1 MSELLSQL
9 GINFKLLLSQGV
21 NFFIV
26 LVVLTVFIYRPLLK
40 LLGERRKKIEMGL
53 KGAEEAERRLAQIE
67 AVKDAKLREGERT
80 AFEMIKKAEEN
91 ARLREGEI
99 LESAEKKAE
108 DALKKA
114 REIEEQRRIEAL
126 SSLASEARGIVR
138 EALAKA
144 VSLNPNAVDEALIGG
159 AVEELK
165 NHEI

>member
-26 LVVLTVFIYRPLLK
+26 LAVLTAFVYRPLLK
-40 LLGERRKKIEMGL
+40 LLEERRKKIEIGL

-67 AVKDAKLREGERT
+67 VMKDAKLREGER
-80 AFEMIKKAEEN
+80 AVFEMIKNAEER
-91 ARLREGEI
+91 AGVRGGEI
-99 LESAEKKAE
+99 LASAEKKAE
-108 DALKKA
+108 DTLKKA

-126 SSLASEARGIVR
+126 SSLAAEARGLVR
-138 EALAKA
+138 EALAKT
-144 VSLNPNAVDEALIGG
+144 VSLNPEAVDEALIGG

-165 NHEI
+165 RQKT